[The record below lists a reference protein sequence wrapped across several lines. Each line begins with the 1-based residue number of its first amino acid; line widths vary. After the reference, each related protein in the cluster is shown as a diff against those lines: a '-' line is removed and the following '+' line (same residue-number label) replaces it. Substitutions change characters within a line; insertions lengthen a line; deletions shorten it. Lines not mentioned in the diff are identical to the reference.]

1 VQALERALALLMALA
16 RSDRASL
23 TELSLRS
30 GIPASSAH
38 RLLMTM
44 QADRFVAFDDTTG
57 DWSIGVEAFRTGSSF
72 VRRNQVTE
80 VARDTMRGLVEQ
92 TGESANIAMPDRG
105 EVVFV
110 GQVESTQPIRAF
122 FAPGVRT
129 PMHASGIGKALLAT
143 MPRAKAERTL
153 LATGLRAFTP
163 RTLAS
168 PQALFED
175 LDRIRDRGWSVDD
188 EERNLGMRCVA
199 APIFNAYGEAVAGIS
214 VSGPSGRIDADRVGE
229 FGPMVRRAA
238 ATVTEGIGGI
248 VPEGWGGGR

>member
-1 VQALERALALLMALA
+1 
-16 RSDRASL
+16 
-23 TELSLRS
+23 
-30 GIPASSAH
+30 
-38 RLLMTM
+38 MTM
-44 QADRFVAFDDTTG
+44 QADRFVAFDETSG

-72 VRRNQVTE
+72 LRRNRVTE

-92 TGESANIAMPDRG
+92 TGESANIAMPDGG

-110 GQVESTQPIRAF
+110 SQVESTQPIRAF

-163 RTLAS
+163 RTLSS
-168 PQALFED
+168 PQALFDD
-175 LDRIRDRGWSVDD
+175 LDRIRGRGWSMDD
-188 EERNLGMRCVA
+188 EECNPGMRCVA

-238 ATVTEGIGGI
+238 AAVTDGIGGI
-248 VPEGWGGGR
+248 VPDGWGGGR